1 MSVLPPPVLETVS
14 SCALLL
20 LAYGCPVAYAQDG
33 SQHGSQ
39 DGSIENLSRTTEQGG
54 GTTEE
59 QEPAPLSAQVEFS
72 PQERV
77 AIHFVEQGQAAL
89 GQEDFELARVFFE
102 RAIEV
107 APLQPYGYYFLGRL
121 AFTLGEADQAL
132 VFLLKSELLFSEE
145 NDDWLGEITCLQG
158 AIHEAAGDYE
168 DARLNYQRCLDF
180 SPQSLRAISALARLP
195 DAGER

>member
-1 MSVLPPPVLETVS
+1 MVENTLIVLSPTFLGTVF
-14 SCALLL
+14 SCVLLL
-20 LAYGCPVAYAQDG
+20 LTYSCPVAYAQDG
-33 SQHGSQ
+33 SL
-39 DGSIENLSRTTEQGG
+39 ENLSSTTEQND

-59 QEPAPLSAQVEFS
+59 QENSPLSEQVEFS

-77 AIHFVEQGQAAL
+77 ALYFVEQGQAAL
-89 GQEDFELARVFFE
+89 SQKDFEPARIFFE
-102 RAIEV
+102 RAIKA

-121 AFTLGEADQAL
+121 AFTLDEAGQAL
-132 VFLLKSELLFSEE
+132 VFLLKAELLFSEE
-145 NDDWLGEITCLQG
+145 NDAWLGEITCLQG

-168 DARLNYQRCLDF
+168 DARLNYRRCLDF